1 MNSYEVFLFTL
12 ITFLSRNVAEH
23 ERNSEI
29 VFIRVLIE
37 PQCACF

>member
-12 ITFLSRNVAEH
+12 ITFLSRNVAKH